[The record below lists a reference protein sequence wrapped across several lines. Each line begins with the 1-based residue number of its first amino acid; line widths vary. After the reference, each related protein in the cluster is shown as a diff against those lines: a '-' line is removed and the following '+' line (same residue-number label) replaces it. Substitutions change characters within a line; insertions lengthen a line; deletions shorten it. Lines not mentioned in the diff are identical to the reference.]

1 MEGIKV
7 KRIIISRTDSI
18 GDVMLTLPMCVWL
31 KQNLAPVELIFLGKG
46 YTEPV
51 VNCFSV
57 IDQFVNWETIDGLPT
72 SQRMEALK
80 ELRADAIIH
89 VFPNKDI
96 ASLAKK
102 ARIPMRIGTSHRSF
116 HLLTCS
122 HRLNFSRKSSNLH
135 ESQLNFELLKPF
147 GIEKLP
153 SMEDVAA
160 MAKEFRVVEC
170 ALPRDLEELL
180 STNNKTVILHPK
192 SQGSALE
199 WPIKSYISLANELV
213 LKGYV
218 VFFTGTTSEGD
229 LFRSEL
235 PKSEAIIDTTG
246 KMSLPQL
253 IYFISQVKNLVACST
268 GPLHIA
274 GFTGIRTIGLFSPR
288 RPIHPGRWQPLGKKV
303 SVLVN
308 NPDCLVC
315 KKKKPCLCIQDISVD
330 RVLTEIEEIRE
341 SKPL

>member
-1 MEGIKV
+1 MEGINV

-31 KQNLAPVELIFLGKG
+31 KQTLAPVELIFLGKG

-57 IDQFVNWETIDGLPT
+57 IDEFVNWETIEGLPT
-72 SQRMEALK
+72 SQRTEALK

-122 HRLNFSRKSSNLH
+122 HRLNFSRKSSILH

-147 GIEKLP
+147 GLEKLP
-153 SMEDVAA
+153 LMEDVTA
-160 MAKEFRVVEC
+160 MTKEFKVVNC
-170 ALPRDLEELL
+170 ALPNDLEQQLKAN
-180 STNNKTVILHPK
+180 SKTVILHPK

-199 WPIKSYISLANELV
+199 WPITSYIRLANELV
-213 LKGYV
+213 SKGYT
-218 VFFTGTTSEGD
+218 VFFTGTTAEGD
-229 LFRSEL
+229 LFRLEL
-235 PKSEAIIDTTG
+235 PKNPAIIDTTG
-246 KMSLPQL
+246 KMSLAQM
-253 IYFISQVKNLVACST
+253 IYFISEVKNLVACST

-288 RPIHPGRWQPLGKKV
+288 RPIHPGRWQPLGEKV

-308 NPDCLVC
+308 NPDCPVC
-315 KKKKPCLCIQDISVD
+315 KKKKPCLCIQEISVE
-330 RVLTEIEEIRE
+330 RVLNEIE
-341 SKPL
+341 